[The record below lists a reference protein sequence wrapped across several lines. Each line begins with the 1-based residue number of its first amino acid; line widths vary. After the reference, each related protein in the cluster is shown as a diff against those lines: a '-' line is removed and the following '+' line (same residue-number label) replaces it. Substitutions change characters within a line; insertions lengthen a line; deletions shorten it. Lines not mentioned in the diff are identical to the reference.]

1 MRLPIVQCFH
11 LHSLIKSQKEQPK
24 HRFPPQP
31 IKISL
36 GAEFACTSRRHICS
50 NNKGKRITT
59 VFENISPVGI
69 VLRETIYYITN
80 RFCAICRMRLDKA
93 NRTKEELARIQNDE
107 ERHKATVVSC
117 DFVVLSIYEWRD
129 FNLENVT
136 CMESL
141 VVL

>member
-1 MRLPIVQCFH
+1 
-11 LHSLIKSQKEQPK
+11 LHA
-24 HRFPPQP
+24 PP
-31 IKISL
+31 
-36 GAEFACTSRRHICS
+36 RRHICS

-69 VLRETIYYITN
+69 ALRETIYHVTN

-93 NRTKEELARIQNDE
+93 SRTKEELARIQNDE
-107 ERHKATVVSC
+107 ERHKAAVVSC
-117 DFVVLSIYEWRD
+117 DFVVLSIYEWRGFD
-129 FNLENVT
+129 LENVT